1 MDRLSVNRALAR
13 FLAGRTYDSSHSA
26 VVSCAIAPRR
36 VYEIRAYRVLLRLCI
51 LASLTPV
58 FAMLADAGEW
68 TTVSLPSR
76 PMNITENNGAFWVC
90 GANELVAS
98 SEDGG
103 KTWDVKHSAP

>member
-1 MDRLSVNRALAR
+1 
-13 FLAGRTYDSSHSA
+13 
-26 VVSCAIAPRR
+26 
-36 VYEIRAYRVLLRLCI
+36 
-51 LASLTPV
+51 
-58 FAMLADAGEW
+58 MLADAGEW

-103 KTWDVKHSAP
+103 KTWDVKHSASMGGVLLTIGFANDKFGYAAGTGGLGNIPSVRRLCKSAGNRGS